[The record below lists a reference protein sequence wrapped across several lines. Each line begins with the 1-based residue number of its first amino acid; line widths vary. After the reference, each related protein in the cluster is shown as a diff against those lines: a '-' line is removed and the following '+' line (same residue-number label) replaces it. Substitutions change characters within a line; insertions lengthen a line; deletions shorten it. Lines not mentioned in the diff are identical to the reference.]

1 MMAVNFAFTAVYE
14 HMMKQIFLRCCSV
27 VALVWGI
34 FSGPLLA
41 QEHTLVFYAR
51 PPALSPFSLGGHAFV
66 SWVTEDSLHL
76 FHETVYGF
84 YPAKPRNFLTMWF
97 KTKGKIVGGFEE
109 NYAQNLWME
118 DCLRIVSDSVFHGSM
133 RAALRWQGTRYHL
146 FGRNCLAFVDAVA
159 DCVGLETPST
169 RRFFI
174 LPKSPTRY
182 LRQLI
187 RMNVY

>member
-1 MMAVNFAFTAVYE
+1 MAVNFAFTAVYE
-14 HMMKQIFLRCCSV
+14 RMTKRTFLRCFSV
-27 VALVWGI
+27 AALAWGI
-34 FSGPLLA
+34 FAAPVAA

-66 SWVTEDSLHL
+66 SWVTEDSPHQ
-76 FHETVYGF
+76 FRETVYGF

-97 KTKGKIVGGFEE
+97 KTKGKVVEGFEA
-109 NYAQNLWME
+109 NYAHNLWME
-118 DCLRIVSDSVFHGSM
+118 DCLQVVSDSAFHSSM
-133 RAALRWQGTRYHL
+133 LAALRWQGTRYHL
-146 FGRNCLAFVDAVA
+146 FSRNCLAFVDAVA
-159 DCVGLETPST
+159 DHVGLKTPST

-187 RMNVY
+187 RMNAY